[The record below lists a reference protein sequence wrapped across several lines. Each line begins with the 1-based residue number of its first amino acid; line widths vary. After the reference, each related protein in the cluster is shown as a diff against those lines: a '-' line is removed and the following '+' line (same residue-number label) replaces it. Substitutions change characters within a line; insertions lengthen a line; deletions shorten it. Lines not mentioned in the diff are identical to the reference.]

1 MTNKFVERI
10 INKYIPAQYRE
21 QARKDARLINA
32 ILQGNINGVKTFL
45 KKAMQGYYVPN
56 DNVVELTPEQKKMAK
71 EMEGDGAKDITF
83 DTLSWFIPG
92 SLGAKAVK
100 GGVKAT
106 KAAKAGATKAV
117 QSGAKAAKTIKVTKA
132 QKANIVKQ
140 GTAKLKKDI
149 DDAMYNVLAPKY
161 KVDKTRPEDVIA
173 WWWSTQKGSKTA
185 QAAQSAIVDKAAT
198 KGINKLTS
206 EEEKKFAELLKDNA
220 SQLGKLADE
229 LGVKSKAEI
238 PDMLR
243 FVNQLGKL
251 LENSPNYIKQ
261 MAKGGSIAGIFQN
274 AVFSVYDLY
283 QSYKE
288 NGTLIPENIA
298 ANIGRLGMSAIP
310 GGYILKSFYGTLGYL
325 TGDRLARAALKKLD
339 VRKPKEKTTQAKEEQ
354 EAPPTIYEQEMI
366 DGYRYPGLSNDLRE
380 FEQGQSGRKYHIVN
394 DKIYDFGT
402 GKSVLVY
409 DALQDIR
416 NYDAFKHQQRVDQYK
431 KLQQQLQELKDAERR
446 GYQVNPES
454 YQQIKQAQ
462 QILQQEDNE
471 YQQRKQHAF
480 APEYDD
486 DEDLIE
492 QYRKREVIPNI
503 EKIMEQANK
512 QRADQMKAYEEIFNK
527 IAQDTYDDLDNY
539 YTPENQKIEYWD
551 YMTKAAAGFGGPM
564 MPPEEFARLQK
575 VKAMHEL
582 APTMRDKAL
591 AQLQNIMKQDVEYGK
606 MDVDYNELGET
617 QRHNLASEI
626 IDTYEARET
635 NRHNKQSE
643 LIDMFEAK
651 SGRLG
656 SEAQVMNAITNSKK
670 IPIEQKKAD
679 AAATSAEASKQRAEN
694 DKQMIPYYQAKAS
707 SEALYNASEADLPG
721 GVDTFLKTNQSVM
734 KQVYPEAFKTNNQ
747 QAQQP
752 QQQQSN
758 KGGFVQTVTDW
769 LKGN

>member
-1 MTNKFVERI
+1 MANKFVERI
-10 INKYIPAQYRE
+10 INKYVPAQYRE

-56 DNVVELTPEQKKMAK
+56 DNVVELTPEQKKMAQK
-71 EMEGDGAKDITF
+71 MEGDGVKDVTF
-83 DTLSWFIPG
+83 DTLMLLAPG
-92 SLGAKAVK
+92 AIAGKAITRGVGAAKT
-100 GGVKAT
+100 GV

-117 QSGAKAAKTIKVTKA
+117 QSGAKAAKTIKVTTA

-140 GTAKLKKDI
+140 GTTKLKKDI

-161 KVDKTRPEDVIA
+161 KVDRTRPEDVIA
-173 WWWSTQKGSKTA
+173 WWWDTQKGNKTA
-185 QAAQSAIVDKAAT
+185 KAAQSAIVDKAAT

-220 SQLGKLADE
+220 AQLGKLADE

-238 PDMLR
+238 PEMLR

-251 LENSPNYIKQ
+251 LKNSPKYIKQ
-261 MAKGGSIAGIFQN
+261 MAKGGSLAGIFQN
-274 AVFSVYDLY
+274 AAFSVYDLY

-288 NGTLIPENIA
+288 NGTLIPENLA

-325 TGDRLARAALKKLD
+325 TGDGLARAALKKINEG
-339 VRKPKEKTTQAKEEQ
+339 K
-354 EAPPTIYEQEMI
+354 EAPPTIYEQEII
-366 DGYRYPGLSNDLRE
+366 DGYRHPGLSNDLRE

-402 GKSVLVY
+402 GRPVLIQ
-409 DALQDIR
+409 DALQDIM
-416 NYDAFKHQQRVDQYK
+416 NYDVFKHQQRVDQYK
-431 KLQQQLQELKDAERR
+431 KLQQQWQDLQDAERR

-454 YQQIKQAQ
+454 YQQIQQAQ
-462 QILQQEDNE
+462 QILQQQDNE
-471 YQQRKQHAF
+471 YQQRQQLAF

-486 DEDLIE
+486 SGDLIE
-492 QYRKREVIPNI
+492 QYRQREVIPSLENQ
-503 EKIMEQANK
+503 QAKVNQ
-512 QRADQMKAYEEIFNK
+512 QRADQMKAYEAIFNK

-606 MDVDYNELGET
+606 MDVDYNKLGET

-626 IDTYEARET
+626 ISQYNAYET
-635 NRHNKQSE
+635 NRHNLQSE
-643 LIDMFEAK
+643 NIDTYKAQ

-656 SEAQVMNAITNSKK
+656 SEAQYMNAITNSKK
-670 IPIEQKKAD
+670 LPIEQQRAD
-679 AAATSAEASKQRAEN
+679 AATTSAEASKLRADI
-694 DKQMIPYYQAKAS
+694 DKQMTPYYQANQA
-707 SEALYNASEADLPG
+707 SEALYNASQADLPG
-721 GVDTFLKTNQSVM
+721 GVDTFLNTNQSVM

-747 QAQQP
+747 QTQQP

-758 KGGFVQTVTDW
+758 NGGFVQTITDW
-769 LKGN
+769 LKGK